1 MKKDILKFVVLLLV
15 AIGAGPAT
23 SQVYKW
29 SQTAGANANA
39 DPHINWAEG
48 QAPSSINDSARA
60 MMAALAN
67 YRNDLAGAN
76 ITGGTSTAYTL
87 ASNQGFTS
95 TTDLDGVELAFV
107 ILSDN
112 GANPTLNVDGV
123 GAFPLVSAASAPIPA
138 GALLSGTVQ
147 TATFS
152 KSLGV
157 WKVKGVIANT
167 FNIPLGGLLP
177 YTGTT
182 VPNANFIFPSG
193 QCISTTTYAA
203 YWAMMGSPASGGCP
217 GGQFAVIDL
226 RGRTLAAL
234 DNLNGSAASRLTSAS
249 TGCGTA
255 MTSVGA
261 VCANGVEGFATTLA
275 QLPAGIISNGSVS
288 SITVSLPGAGK
299 FGYTSNGDMTP
310 VSLGPGSTV
319 GVYSPANTWVFANS
333 ITGGSGSA
341 SVTSNNTSGGNHP
354 TVQPT
359 IAVNYLLRVI

>member
-29 SQTAGANANA
+29 SQTAGSNASA

-95 TTDLDGVELAFV
+95 TTDLDGAELAFV

-112 GANPTLNVDGV
+112 GVNPTLNVDGV
-123 GAFPLVSAASAPIPA
+123 GAFPLVSAAAAPIPA

-157 WKVKGVIANT
+157 WKVKGVFANT

-182 VPNANFIFPSG
+182 VPNGNFIFPAG
-193 QCISTTTYAA
+193 QCISTTTYAT
-203 YWAMMGSPASGGCP
+203 YWAMLGSPASGGCP

-226 RGRTLAAL
+226 RGRAPVAL
-234 DNLNGSAASRLTSAS
+234 DNLNGSSASRLTAA
-249 TGCGTA
+249 GCGVA
-255 MTSVGA
+255 LTSVGA
-261 VCANGVEGFATTLA
+261 ACTSSETFTIGTTNLPPQTPAGTNSGGQALFTFTTSSYQAGGNTGVQSITSSTGFAT
-275 QLPAGIISNGSVS
+275 VFHDS
-288 SITVSLPGAGK
+288 SFLG
-299 FGYTSNGDMTP
+299 TP
-310 VSLGPGSTV
+310 FSGQNST
-319 GVYSPANTWVFANS
+319 P
-333 ITGGSGSA
+333 I
-341 SVTSNNTSGGNHP
+341 P
-354 TVQPT
+354 RVQPT
-359 IAVNYLLRVI
+359 IGVTYLLRVI